1 MPPRIKNILCFGD
14 SLTAGYGLSA
24 SQAYPALL
32 QQRVHA
38 QGLPYRVIN
47 AGVNGDTSARGVQR
61 IENYLSEPI
70 DVLLLELGINDL
82 PRGVLPTQTAQN
94 LQRIIDRVREAN
106 PRCRLVLAGMEVPA
120 AMIEPFV
127 TGMFWAGPLI
137 AAFRNLFADV
147 ASRNGASYIPFLL
160 RGVAGEARLNQR
172 DGIHPTA
179 EGQQLI
185 AATVWEVLSAV
196 L

>member
-24 SQAYPALL
+24 TQAYPALL
-32 QQRVHA
+32 QQRIGA
-38 QGLPYRVIN
+38 LRLPYRVIN
-47 AGVNGDTSARGVQR
+47 AGVNGDTSTRGVQR
-61 IENYLSEPI
+61 IENYLSDPI

-82 PRGVLPTQTAQN
+82 PRGITPDQTARN
-94 LQRIIDRVREAN
+94 LQHIIDRVREVN
-106 PRCRLVLAGMEVPA
+106 PKCRLVVAGMEVPA

-127 TGMFWAGPLI
+127 AGTFWVGPLI
-137 AAFRNLFADV
+137 AAFRNLFQEV
-147 ASRNGASYIPFLL
+147 ASRNGAAYIPFLL
-160 RGVAGEARLNQR
+160 EGIAGDTRLNQR

-179 EGQQLI
+179 EGQQKM
-185 AATVWEVLSAV
+185 ATIVWEVLSAV

>member
-1 MPPRIKNILCFGD
+1 MAPRIKNILCFGD
-14 SLTAGYGLSA
+14 SLTAGYGLSS

-32 QQRVHA
+32 QQRIHTA
-38 QGLPYRVIN
+38 RLPYRVIN

-61 IENYLSEPI
+61 IENYLLNPI

-82 PRGVLPTQTAQN
+82 PRGIAPDQTARN
-94 LQRIIDRVREAN
+94 LQRIIDRIREVN
-106 PRCRLVLAGMEVPA
+106 PACRLVLAGMEVPA

-127 TGMFWAGPLI
+127 SGTFWAGPLI
-137 AAFRNLFADV
+137 AAFRNLFQEV
-147 ASRNGASYIPFLL
+147 ASRNGAAYIPFLL
-160 RGVAGEARLNQR
+160 AGVAGDTRLNQR

-179 EGQQLI
+179 AGQQKM
-185 AATVWEVLSAV
+185 AAVVWEVLSAV